1 MAVWIPSFIFLHSEY
16 KWFIRRDFGY
26 RVCPR
31 FRTDGAFLRRPPPS
45 IIGVSGDDINAMNEF
60 QANYRRM
67 IALGVHI
74 RSAIRRRGLRYLAR
88 RAWSKI
94 GVQLGWSCADLGCE
108 LDRTYTSQ
116 GWLPQRTR
124 WPLNSRWGHSELPS

>member
-45 IIGVSGDDINAMNEF
+45 ITGASRDDINAMNEF
-60 QANYRRM
+60 EANYRRV
-67 IALGVHI
+67 IALGVLI
-74 RSAIRRRGLRYLAR
+74 RSAIRRRGLRYLGR

-94 GVQLGWSCADLGCE
+94 GVQLGWSSADLGRE
-108 LDRTYTSQ
+108 LDRTYTYQ
-116 GWLPQRTR
+116 DWVEDHPTWAFDLAAQRR
-124 WPLNSRWGHSELPS
+124 